1 MSNPHYESDL
11 RILESNC
18 QLSAIANQE
27 TILLVVGC
35 HPIPELLDRPLAE
48 VLRDGID
55 ALGAPNP
62 FRRGIVL
69 GDMYYMSDASLWQY
83 PALSVGGPM
92 VNALTAQISQSAGM
106 HHVFGSLYW
115 VRSHGSPVK
124 AAVWG
129 QTSRDCYESV
139 RDFIES
145 SSGLIQFLNMVWS

>member
-1 MSNPHYESDL
+1 MSNPHYDSDL
-11 RILESNC
+11 LALEQNW
-18 QLSAIANQE
+18 QFSAIANPE

-35 HPIPELLDRPLAE
+35 NPIPELLDRPLAE

-69 GDMYYMSDASLWQY
+69 GDMYYLSDSSLWQY
-83 PALSVGGPM
+83 PVLSVGGPF

-115 VRSHGSPVK
+115 VRSHGEPPR

-129 QTSRDCYESV
+129 QSSRGCYESV
-139 RDFIES
+139 RQFIES
-145 SSGLIQFLNMVWS
+145 PDGLMQYLHTVWH